1 MLLNITLNA
10 KAIKL
15 AQAIINRRNNDD
27 LVWELESVIKDS
39 FDYLKSR
46 GLFVVRALN
55 YLQTTNLIMSQ

>member
-27 LVWELESVIKDS
+27 LI
-39 FDYLKSR
+39 
-46 GLFVVRALN
+46 G
-55 YLQTTNLIMSQ
+55 